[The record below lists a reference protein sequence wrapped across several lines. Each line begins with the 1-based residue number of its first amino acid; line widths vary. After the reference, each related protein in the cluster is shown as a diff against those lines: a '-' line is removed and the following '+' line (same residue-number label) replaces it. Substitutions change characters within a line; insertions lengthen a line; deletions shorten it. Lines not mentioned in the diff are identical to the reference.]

1 MMDYKTFLKSKE
13 IRTLECGIDI
23 DREDLNRYMFDF
35 QKDLCRWALKKR
47 QGCDPYRVRMWE
59 DHPAT

>member
-13 IRTLECGIDI
+13 IRTLECGIDV

-35 QKDLCRWALKKR
+35 QKD
-47 QGCDPYRVRMWE
+47 
-59 DHPAT
+59 